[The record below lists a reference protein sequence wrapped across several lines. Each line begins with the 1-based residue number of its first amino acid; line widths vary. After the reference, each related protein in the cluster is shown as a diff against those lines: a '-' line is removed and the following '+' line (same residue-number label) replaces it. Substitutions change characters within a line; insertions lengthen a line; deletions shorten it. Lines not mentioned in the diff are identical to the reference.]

1 MAFSEASGCSLI
13 PFAEWLC
20 VPQRLQFYS
29 KNMPIFA
36 VIYNQVH
43 FLMPIDRHMH
53 RCCTV
58 TVVHLNYESLGLPY
72 CSASAGHPKAC
83 VCGIRGLY
91 TQALK

>member
-1 MAFSEASGCSLI
+1 MNI
-13 PFAEWLC
+13 
-20 VPQRLQFYS
+20 
-29 KNMPIFA
+29 
-36 VIYNQVH
+36 QVH

-58 TVVHLNYESLGLPY
+58 TVVHLNYESLRLPY

-91 TQALK
+91 IYIYVLYGCLARKLNTALEAVGTK